1 MTDEISAHVTETGAS
16 RFAVRIDVGGHVIV
30 GDEPAATGGAGLGP
44 SPFQLLAAALGECT
58 AMTVR
63 WYAERQKWPLDHVA
77 VDVTHQKEIVEGR
90 DGKTDVFRKVLHI
103 RGADLIADQRAKLID
118 VAAKCPVQRTLE
130 AGSIIITKAASE
142 NA

>member
-16 RFAVRIDVGGHVIV
+16 RFAVRIDVGGHAII
-30 GDEPAATGGAGLGP
+30 GDEPTANGGADLGP

-77 VDVTHQKEIVEGR
+77 VDVTHKKEIVEGR
-90 DGKTDVFRKVLHI
+90 DGKTDVFRKVLQI
-103 RGADLIADQRAKLID
+103 RGPALDEEQRGKLFD

-130 AGSIIITKAASE
+130 TSSTIITEADGS